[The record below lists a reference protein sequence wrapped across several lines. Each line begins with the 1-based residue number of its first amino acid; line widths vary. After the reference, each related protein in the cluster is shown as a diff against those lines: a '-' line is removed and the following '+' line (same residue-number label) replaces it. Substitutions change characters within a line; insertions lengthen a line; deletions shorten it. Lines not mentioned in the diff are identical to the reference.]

1 MKRYPFKFLDAY
13 SKEDTDI
20 FFGRDEEIEV
30 LYEMIFQTSI
40 LLIYGASGTGK
51 TSLIQCGLA
60 SKFQSHDWLALTIRR
75 GSNIN
80 TAFEKALADAG
91 GNGIVEEQED
101 MGWLEEVMEENET
114 ATVTRQ
120 LTPLAQSLK
129 AIYLNSFRP
138 IYLIFDQFE
147 ELFILGTA
155 DEQRHFIATV
165 KEILRVEQ
173 PVKMI
178 FSIREEYL
186 GHLNRFE
193 RVVPQLLR
201 KKLRV
206 EPMNLDKVR
215 QVITGVTSYTNS
227 NVRLKEGETDLI
239 AEGIFD
245 KIRGKEKTLTIQ
257 LPYLQVFLD
266 KLYLQIT
273 GDESRQAEAVFTS
286 EALNKMGDIGDVLRN
301 FLEEQVTAI
310 SRKLST
316 AYPQVTV
323 ETIWNILSPFATLE
337 GTKEPISK
345 QGLYDRLAGLTPVL
359 IDATVEAFINSRI
372 LRYTE
377 EEDLYEIAHDSLAK
391 RIAEKRSDEEIALL
405 EIKRLIKSQTGL
417 KANARELFSEK
428 QLNFIEPF
436 LNKIKLTEEE
446 MALIQ
451 QSREAIE
458 KKKAAEKEEQERET
472 KRLQERQQLLE
483 KNQRAQK
490 RFIRWVI
497 VALIIMI
504 VLAGW
509 AFHQQKE
516 ANRDEAKAKTNEKSA
531 DSARHQAQV
540 ALENN
545 KKQQAISKAKEL
557 ESFGDSYKDLGKTDF
572 ACASY
577 RAGLD
582 SLLAGL
588 DSSKDY
594 KTEPLY
600 VELKR
605 KVESC
610 R

>member
-20 FFGRDEEIEV
+20 FFGRDEEIEA
-30 LYEMIFQTSI
+30 LYEMIFQSSI

-80 TAFEKALADAG
+80 AAFEKALVDAG
-91 GNGIVEEQED
+91 GNGTSTAEQED
-101 MGWLEEVMEENET
+101 MGWLEEVMEEGET
-114 ATVTRQ
+114 LTATRQ

-138 IYLIFDQFE
+138 VYLIFDQFE

-155 DEQRHFIATV
+155 GEQEQFIETV
-165 KEILRVEQ
+165 KEILQVEQ

-193 RVVPQLLR
+193 RAVPQLLR

-215 QVITGVTSYTNS
+215 QVIMGATSYKHS

-239 AEGIFD
+239 AEGIFE
-245 KIRGKEKTLTIQ
+245 KIKGQEKTLTIQ

-273 GDESRQAEAVFTS
+273 GDETRQTEAVFTL

-316 AYPQVTV
+316 VYPQITV

-345 QGLYDRLAGLTPVL
+345 QGLYDRLPGLDPVL

-377 EEDLYEIAHDSLAK
+377 EDALYEIAHDSLAM

-405 EIKRLIKSQTGL
+405 EVKRLIKSQTAL
-417 KANARELFSEK
+417 KANARELFSER
-428 QLNFIEPF
+428 QLNFIEPY
-436 LNKIKLTEEE
+436 LEKIRLTEEE
-446 MALIQ
+446 RALIQ
-451 QSREAIE
+451 QSREAVV

-472 KRLQERQQLLE
+472 QRLQERQQLLE
-483 KNQRAQK
+483 RNQRAQK
-490 RFIRWVI
+490 RFIRWVS

-509 AFHQQKE
+509 AFHQQQE
-516 ANRDEAKAKTNEKSA
+516 ANRDEAKAKLNEKSA

-557 ESFGDSYKDLGKTDF
+557 ESFGDSYMDLGKTDF

-582 SLLAGL
+582 SL
-588 DSSKDY
+588 KDY
-594 KTEPLY
+594 SKETLY
-600 VELKR
+600 TELKQ
-605 KVESC
+605 KVDSC